1 MKKALFIAGIILIIA
16 GVLFLL
22 LGGLFR
28 YSFYHTVDGSNE
40 LYKRLHSRAVLFLAT
55 GAVTEVCGIAALA
68 VRNILR

>member
-1 MKKALFIAGIILIIA
+1 MKKALFFAGIILIIA

-28 YSFYHTVDGSNE
+28 YSFYHTMDGSNE
-40 LYKRLHSRAVLFLAT
+40 LYKRLHSRAVFFLAT
-55 GAVTEVCGIAALA
+55 GAATEVCGIAALA